1 VSLFDHAGEH
11 EPTHAGPW
19 TLDEVDLLDD
29 AALDELADVGVVV
42 RGPGNLPAA
51 PTP

>member
-1 VSLFDHAGEH
+1 VCLFDQAGGH

-29 AALDELADVGVVV
+29 TTLVDLANAGVVV
-42 RGPGNLPAA
+42 RGPGNLPLA
-51 PTP
+51 PPT